1 MIFLRE
7 ALQSD
12 VELLYKWANDP
23 IVRQNSFQTEEI
35 PYDTHREW
43 FDRMMENKNIIQ
55 YILMD
60 GKEPVGQI
68 RLMIDG
74 DVAEIGYSISSLH
87 RQKGYGRL
95 ILQLIL
101 EEVNNK
107 YPEIKKLI
115 AKVKPTNIASKKL
128 FESEG
133 YEMKYSCYALD
144 TQIYGGGV
152 LRSR

>member
-12 VELLYKWANDP
+12 IELLYEWANDP

-35 PYDTHREW
+35 PYDTHRKW
-43 FDRMMENKNIIQ
+43 FERMMENKNIVQ

-60 GKEPVGQI
+60 GEEPVGQI

-74 DVAEIGYSISSLH
+74 DVAEIGYSISSLY

-95 ILQLIL
+95 ILQSIL
-101 EEVNNK
+101 EEVKHK

-133 YEMKYSCYALD
+133 YDMKYSCYALD
-144 TQIYGGGV
+144 TKIAGDITQ
-152 LRSR
+152 

>member
-12 VELLYKWANDP
+12 IELLYEWANDP
-23 IVRQNSFQTEEI
+23 IVRQNSFQTEKI
-35 PYDTHREW
+35 PYDTHRQW
-43 FDRMMENKNIIQ
+43 FERMIKNKNIVQ

-60 GKEPVGQI
+60 SKEPVGQI

-74 DVAEIGYSISSLH
+74 NVAEISYSISVH
-87 RQKGYGRL
+87 QRQKGYGRL
-95 ILQLIL
+95 ILELIL
-101 EEVNNK
+101 EEVRHK

-133 YEMKYSCYALD
+133 YDMKYLCYDLD
-144 TQIYGGGV
+144 INYT
-152 LRSR
+152 